1 MEAKERTKP
10 WLRFYDEGVPPSI
23 DYPPVPL
30 DRLLAESAAKHP
42 DHPAIIFGGRLGTR
56 VMDKALSYRQLDDAV
71 NRFAAAMQKLGVK
84 KGDRVAMF
92 MPNCPQL
99 VISIYGTMRAGG
111 IAVPSNFLYS
121 AGEIE
126 H

>member
-1 MEAKERTKP
+1 METKERSKP

-30 DRLLAESAAKHP
+30 DRLLAESATKHP

-71 NRFAAAMQKLGVK
+71 NRFAAAMQKLGV
-84 KGDRVAMF
+84 RF
-92 MPNCPQL
+92 
-99 VISIYGTMRAGG
+99 S
-111 IAVPSNFLYS
+111 
-121 AGEIE
+121 
-126 H
+126 